1 MRPIYITGLDL
12 GQQNDYSALTV
23 TERTMW
29 GEKPRYSVRH
39 LVRWPLQTPYTTIVE
54 DVVKIFSRPP
64 LTGTILCVDATGV
77 GKAVVDLLRASRPE
91 ARISPIVITSGHYAA
106 RVESQWSVPK
116 KDLVAVL
123 QVLLSSRRFQIASG
137 LPHARTLA
145 KELAAF
151 RVKIKSTTGKEV
163 FECLVAGTLV
173 ITDRGYIPIEEVT
186 TKDRVLTRKGYRR
199 VLWSGPTKKISR
211 IATLMLAN
219 GESIQGTPDHLVW
232 TTNRGWVPLG
242 DLRCGQTLG
251 LGRLQPNPSYSMVWS
266 TDDPPVR
273 TTIWVL
279 EPVDGCTVSCGSSTT
294 DPSQRECTYT
304 TGMETSTTMISPISS
319 VSPQTNT
326 RRFTI
331 RSILRGIGSVLDAVK
346 SFWSRRPIGNGIVR
360 SDATCKPGPH
370 ETSSVSGANRSSPPL
385 GMVATDRS
393 SSSARMLAERRTDT
407 GIETIQPDS
416 VLTAERTSW
425 PGTRKP
431 SFVPVVVQALDVTEC
446 LETQVYD
453 LSVEEHPEF
462 FANGTLVHNSWRE
475 RDHDDMVLSVAM
487 ALWYGERGSLTQPL
501 RIIVPGKSKER
512 AKKLRIVVATG
523 PELAETV
530 IEDLRTLLVC
540 VHDPAS
546 NEGED
551 WFTNP
556 PKHGIDKKVFL
567 GSLHLPFLRMEPQD
581 YQDTWLDT
589 IPPWNRTPPELMMSR
604 EHGKLLWKFLLQK
617 RPEPWEILVFW
628 DNGDGRALSLA
639 YGICAALGLPRS
651 RTIYCVGNPDF
662 DLSQD
667 PPSKF
672 IVEQTKLCRNMI
684 VG

>member
-151 RVKIKSTTGKEV
+151 RVKVKASTGHES
-163 FECLVAGTLV
+163 FEH
-173 ITDRGYIPIEEVT
+173 
-186 TKDRVLTRKGYRR
+186 
-199 VLWSGPTKKISR
+199 W
-211 IATLMLAN
+211 
-219 GESIQGTPDHLVW
+219 
-232 TTNRGWVPLG
+232 
-242 DLRCGQTLG
+242 
-251 LGRLQPNPSYSMVWS
+251 
-266 TDDPPVR
+266 
-273 TTIWVL
+273 
-279 EPVDGCTVSCGSSTT
+279 
-294 DPSQRECTYT
+294 
-304 TGMETSTTMISPISS
+304 
-319 VSPQTNT
+319 
-326 RRFTI
+326 
-331 RSILRGIGSVLDAVK
+331 RS
-346 SFWSRRPIGNGIVR
+346 
-360 SDATCKPGPH
+360 
-370 ETSSVSGANRSSPPL
+370 
-385 GMVATDRS
+385 
-393 SSSARMLAERRTDT
+393 
-407 GIETIQPDS
+407 
-416 VLTAERTSW
+416 
-425 PGTRKP
+425 
-431 SFVPVVVQALDVTEC
+431 
-446 LETQVYD
+446 
-453 LSVEEHPEF
+453 
-462 FANGTLVHNSWRE
+462 
-475 RDHDDMVLSVAM
+475 RDHDDLVLSVAM

-651 RTIYCVGNPDF
+651 RTIYCVGNPDL